1 MSKRKPAKSSKRAR
15 SPAIATRAHGK
26 KQALVKSARDD
37 LLRSVAAGPIESP
50 LELHD
55 DPKEEAP
62 KVEKQ
67 EAPNAANPVQVG
79 RSQMRGFDFASATG
93 NMVAY
98 QAKLLEMTQ
107 ANARFALDFSQ
118 KLATI
123 RSPFQFVDVIVEF
136 TKRRADMLEKHST
149 EMAALSRRWLH
160 AGVSTPE
167 RLLPVRDSDGSKR
180 VATLERDPYN
190 ARKWEHWTVDTFDP
204 DAVAALG
211 KLSQAF

>member
-1 MSKRKPAKSSKRAR
+1 MSKLKPAKSSKRAR

-26 KQALVKSARDD
+26 KQTVVKSARDNLARD
-37 LLRSVAAGPIESP
+37 NLLRSVAARPIESS
-50 LELHD
+50 LEFHD

-67 EAPNAANPVQVG
+67 ESPIAASAPVQVG
-79 RSQMRGFDFASATG
+79 RSQMRGFDFAEATG

-107 ANARFALDFSQ
+107 ANMRFALDFSQ

-136 TKRRADMLEKHST
+136 TKRRADMLVKQST
-149 EMAALSRRWLH
+149 EMAALTR
-160 AGVSTPE
+160 
-167 RLLPVRDSDGSKR
+167 
-180 VATLERDPYN
+180 
-190 ARKWEHWTVDTFDP
+190 
-204 DAVAALG
+204 
-211 KLSQAF
+211 Q

>member
-26 KQALVKSARDD
+26 KQTVVKSARDN
-37 LLRSVAAGPIESP
+37 LLCSVATGPIES

-62 KVEKQ
+62 NVEKQ
-67 EAPNAANPVQVG
+67 EALIAGNPVQVG
-79 RSQMRGFDFASATG
+79 PSEMRVFDFASATG

-107 ANARFALDFSQ
+107 ANMRFAVDFTQ

-123 RSPFQFVDVIVEF
+123 RSPFQFVDVIVEY
-136 TKRRADMLEKHST
+136 TKRRADMLVKQST
-149 EMAALSRRWLH
+149 E
-160 AGVSTPE
+160 
-167 RLLPVRDSDGSKR
+167 
-180 VATLERDPYN
+180 
-190 ARKWEHWTVDTFDP
+190 
-204 DAVAALG
+204 VAALTNLKPFSPAAPG
-211 KLSQAF
+211 GSTLKIRKKREEN

>member
-26 KQALVKSARDD
+26 KQTVVKSVRDN
-37 LLRSVAAGPIESP
+37 LLRSVAAGPIESS

-62 KVEKQ
+62 KAEKQ
-67 EAPNAANPVQVG
+67 EAPIAANPVQVG
-79 RSQMRGFDFASATG
+79 RSQMRGFDFASAMG

-98 QAKLLEMTQ
+98 QAKLLEMSQ
-107 ANARFALDFSQ
+107 ANMRFALDFSQ

-136 TKRRADMLEKHST
+136 TKRRADMLVKQST
-149 EMAALSRRWLH
+149 EMAALTRR
-160 AGVSTPE
+160 
-167 RLLPVRDSDGSKR
+167 
-180 VATLERDPYN
+180 
-190 ARKWEHWTVDTFDP
+190 
-204 DAVAALG
+204 
-211 KLSQAF
+211 

>member
-1 MSKRKPAKSSKRAR
+1 MLSFKDLLLLEPEMSKPKPAKSSKRAR

-26 KQALVKSARDD
+26 KQTVVKSARDN
-37 LLRSVAAGPIESP
+37 LLRSVAARPIESP

-67 EAPNAANPVQVG
+67 ESPIAASAPVQVG

-107 ANARFALDFSQ
+107 ANMRFALDFSQ

-123 RSPFQFVDVIVEF
+123 RSPFQFVDVIVVF
-136 TKRRADMLEKHST
+136 TKRRADMLGKQST
-149 EMAALSRRWLH
+149 EMAALTRR
-160 AGVSTPE
+160 
-167 RLLPVRDSDGSKR
+167 
-180 VATLERDPYN
+180 
-190 ARKWEHWTVDTFDP
+190 
-204 DAVAALG
+204 
-211 KLSQAF
+211 

>member
-15 SPAIATRAHGK
+15 SPAIAARAHGK
-26 KQALVKSARDD
+26 KQTVVKSARDN
-37 LLRSVAAGPIESP
+37 LLRSVAAGPIES

-62 KVEKQ
+62 KAEKQ
-67 EAPNAANPVQVG
+67 EAAIAANQVHVG

-107 ANARFALDFSQ
+107 ANMRFAWDFSQ

-136 TKRRADMLEKHST
+136 TKRRADMLGKQST
-149 EMAALSRRWLH
+149 EMAALTRR
-160 AGVSTPE
+160 
-167 RLLPVRDSDGSKR
+167 
-180 VATLERDPYN
+180 
-190 ARKWEHWTVDTFDP
+190 
-204 DAVAALG
+204 
-211 KLSQAF
+211 